1 MYLEQLQKTVS
12 LKLFCFRIFWVG
24 CEKRS
29 KQVAS
34 LATLMCCH
42 LFHWFHYTGTLG
54 FILGFPLTLFLLKKI
69 LFSWSWNVHK
79 NNYSSSRS
87 ISTFLPTHSYL
98 RHEYYITVYVSFSC
112 PDIHLTI
119 CTDWFTPVIPYQTF
133 NIAEIKQ
140 KKICRWK
147 YVSTSNA
154 VLIPVQV

>member
-12 LKLFCFRIFWVG
+12 LKLFCFRIFSESNV
-24 CEKRS
+24 K
-29 KQVAS
+29 KDQVSS
-34 LATLMCCH
+34 LTTLMCYH

-54 FILGFPLTLFLLKKI
+54 FILGFPLTLFLLQKI
-69 LFSWSWNVHK
+69 LFSWPWNVHK
-79 NNYSSSRS
+79 NNYSSSRL

-98 RHEYYITVYVSFSC
+98 RHEYYIIMYVSFYC

-119 CTDWFTPVIPYQTF
+119 FTDWFTPVIPYQSF
-133 NIAEIKQ
+133 NIAEINQ

-147 YVSTSNA
+147 YVSTSSA